1 LHKNESDNITP
12 SGVKHRV
19 TFQSSKEAN
28 LNGKSSTILH
38 RRGLSI
44 KTRSFDERISFSGRN
59 AIYTAGI

>member
-1 LHKNESDNITP
+1 MHKNEPDNITP
-12 SGVKHRV
+12 LGVKHRV

-28 LNGKSSTILH
+28 LNGKSSTI
-38 RRGLSI
+38 RRLSI